1 MAFESDLEQA
11 VSRFFRDGW
20 SEREGVVV
28 PETDDL
34 RLYNDGVTLDA
45 VVLYAD
51 MAESTVLV
59 DNYVPKFAAEVYK
72 AFLYC
77 SARIIELRGGTVT
90 AYDGDRVMGVFIGDW
105 KNSSAA
111 QAALNINHA
120 VQKII
125 GPALKHQYPT
135 TNYTLGHCVGIDAS
149 NLLVAR
155 TGVRGANDLVWV
167 GRAANYAAKLS
178 GLRTPGY
185 RSIITGSVYD
195 SMANHAKIS
204 TSGEYMWTPLVVA
217 AMPGARLYGSTWMWS
232 P

>member
-1 MAFESDLEQA
+1 MALSADLERDVA
-11 VSRFFRDGW
+11 RFFREGW

-28 PETDDL
+28 PEAQDL

-51 MAESTVLV
+51 MAESTALV
-59 DNYVPKFAAEVYK
+59 DNYLPRFAAEVYK
-72 AFLYC
+72 AFLHC
-77 SARIIELRGGTVT
+77 AARIIELRGGAVT

-125 GPALKHQYPT
+125 APSMKRQYPT

-149 NLLVAR
+149 KLLVAR

-167 GRAANYAAKLS
+167 GRAANHAAKLS
-178 GLRTPGY
+178 GLRTPTY
-185 RSIITGSVYD
+185 RSIITGAVYD
-195 SMANHAKIS
+195 SIANYAKIA
-204 TSGEYMWTPLVVA
+204 TTGQEMWTPFVAA
-217 AMPGARLYGSTWMWS
+217 AMPGARLYGSTWMWA